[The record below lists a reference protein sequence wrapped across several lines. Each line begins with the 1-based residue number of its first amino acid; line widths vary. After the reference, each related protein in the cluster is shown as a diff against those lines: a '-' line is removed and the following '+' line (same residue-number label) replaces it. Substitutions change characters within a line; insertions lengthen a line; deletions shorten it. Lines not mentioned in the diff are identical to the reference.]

1 MSAVKSAGKNWKV
14 GGTGSGQEDS
24 VLTAMM
30 EAEFGYKVTY
40 IPFPAVEQ
48 LPKTWLVSKLTQ
60 LLTTRQ
66 SKWPSTK
73 LATLSRLSV
82 YW

>member
-1 MSAVKSAGKNWKV
+1 M

-40 IPFPAVEQ
+40 IPFPGGGTVA
-48 LPKTWLVSKLTQ
+48 KNLVGKQIDS
-60 LLTTRQ
+60 
-66 SKWPSTK
+66 
-73 LATLSRLSV
+73 
-82 YW
+82 